1 MRNRFLFFLYLV
13 SCACAMDRSE
23 NSQEEDL
30 LSPEIKTYL
39 MIKIKRH
46 SSFWAELLK
55 IEKVDEFSPRQCLMC
70 KKMLSRARDVWP
82 HIERVH
88 LQKKN
93 FFCRFCKS
101 GFYDLYH
108 CLRHEKSCSDR

>member
-1 MRNRFLFFLYLV
+1 
-13 SCACAMDRSE
+13 MDQSE
-23 NSQEEDL
+23 NFHEDL
-30 LSPEIKTYL
+30 LSPEIKAYF
-39 MIKIKRH
+39 MIDVRAG
-46 SSFWAELLK
+46 SSFWNKLFKAEM
-55 IEKVDEFSPRQCLMC
+55 VDELHSRQCPVC
-70 KKMLSRARDVWP
+70 KKMFSRIRDVWP